1 MVAEMLAEEG
11 VDVSYLVGGMKAWS
25 EHLEPI
31 KVADLRDDGEL
42 YQFVRLGKGCLSYM
56 VVSGGEAAIIDPSR
70 MTEAYIR
77 LAQEKGV
84 KMTNVLD
91 THLHADHM
99 ATEKAKQAKQLL
111 EQKPKRSHC

>member
-42 YQFVRLGKGCLSYM
+42 YQFVR
-56 VVSGGEAAIIDPSR
+56 
-70 MTEAYIR
+70 
-77 LAQEKGV
+77 QESLK
-84 KMTNVLD
+84 K
-91 THLHADHM
+91 